1 MKISRYPI
9 FISQLNY
16 EMKMDQK
23 ITNVNI
29 ILMKIQVLMFLR
41 QNNLNLFRSNYLL
54 KLRHEITENKD
65 K

>member
-1 MKISRYPI
+1 MKISRYLI

>member
-23 ITNVNI
+23 ITYVNI

-54 KLRHEITENKD
+54 KLRHMK
-65 K
+65 

>member
-1 MKISRYPI
+1 
-9 FISQLNY
+9 
-16 EMKMDQK
+16 MKMDQK
-23 ITNVNI
+23 ITYVNI